1 MLMRRSFLKL
11 LGAAT
16 AAAPAAGSAV
26 ASALAAPA
34 IGAGA
39 AAVAQRASFSVT
51 DTDETLSSPG
61 ASWAQ
66 RQADRLGITK
76 MLFLDRREK
85 HQEMRDRL
93 DRAPYYRDGI
103 FDMDIAAMR
112 AASPAFK
119 VALQRKR
126 DDEARAAVRKNGRG
140 LYFDPDDI

>member
-39 AAVAQRASFSVT
+39 AAVAQRAASGVT
-51 DTDETLSSPG
+51 DTEVMLGGPST
-61 ASWAQ
+61 SWEE
-66 RQADRLGITK
+66 RQAKRLGISK
-76 MLFLDRREK
+76 LLFNKHREEQ
-85 HQEMRDRL
+85 HEMRDRL
-93 DRAPYYRDGI
+93 YRAPYYRDGI

-126 DDEARAAVRKNGRG
+126 DDEAREAVKKKARW
-140 LYFDPDDI
+140 LYVEDED